1 MVATANMQRRIDALA
16 QTNVKYS
23 PNAKTPKRQN
33 GACVGRFSSN
43 AASFDLDV
51 AHSTQIDGEL
61 IVDNVLLAFYC
72 FSVAAF

>member
-1 MVATANMQRRIDALA
+1 M
-16 QTNVKYS
+16 
-23 PNAKTPKRQN
+23 PKRQN